1 MRALYRASDARK
13 TMACMKR
20 PAAKRSRTE
29 QLGELE
35 SFRRNVPHVSA
46 SALSAILKEGKARGL
61 PELDSRDDIRAVR
74 DAAVDTETEYGPLYQ
89 VNEDMPLKKGG
100 KSHFCFIHPLALLA
114 VMLSTCI
121 EFSNYVEGLHLD
133 NPSSEARPWR
143 LIL

>member
-46 SALSAILKEGKARGL
+46 SALSAITKEGKARGL
-61 PELDSRDDIRAVR
+61 PELDSRDDVRAAR
-74 DAAVDTETEYGPLYQ
+74 DAAVDAETEYGPLYQ
-89 VNEDMPLKKGG
+89 VNEDMPLKKRWQVTLVL
-100 KSHFCFIHPLALLA
+100 HPPFSIVSRDA
-114 VMLSTCI
+114 V
-121 EFSNYVEGLHLD
+121 YVYRVFQLCRRFA
-133 NPSSEARPWR
+133 PR
-143 LIL
+143 